1 MCGKLVCGGGV
12 PVEAP
17 CWAVGDVC
25 AKALGARGAR
35 ARAVRSSTLSF
46 RPEIGRKA
54 AVPKLGKAV
63 PEFGRVRSVV
73 VSVEVEFQSC

>member
-1 MCGKLVCGGGV
+1 M
-12 PVEAP
+12 PEEAP

-25 AKALGARGAR
+25 AKALGAR

-63 PEFGRVRSVV
+63 TKFGRVRSAV
-73 VSVEVEFQSC
+73 VSVEAALQSC

>member
-1 MCGKLVCGGGV
+1 M
-12 PVEAP
+12 PEEAP

-54 AVPKLGKAV
+54 AVPKLGKAAFTK
-63 PEFGRVRSVV
+63 FGRVRSAV
-73 VSVEVEFQSC
+73 VSVEAALQSC